1 VHRLEPNPKNLVPPS
16 HYKGV
21 KEKIGTIR
29 YRIAYLAVC
38 LEDSWGGHEIY
49 HGLGEMA
56 KRDPSSAAERKI
68 PVVVCPFRSDRT
80 ANPLGNRHLH
90 MIDLDSEIFR
100 RDSVF

>member
-1 VHRLEPNPKNLVPPS
+1 MPIAQCFTVQCCWGHFVHRLEPNPKNLVPPS

-68 PVVVCPFRSDRT
+68 PVVVDFTRTPFLI
-80 ANPLGNRHLH
+80 P
-90 MIDLDSEIFR
+90 
-100 RDSVF
+100 